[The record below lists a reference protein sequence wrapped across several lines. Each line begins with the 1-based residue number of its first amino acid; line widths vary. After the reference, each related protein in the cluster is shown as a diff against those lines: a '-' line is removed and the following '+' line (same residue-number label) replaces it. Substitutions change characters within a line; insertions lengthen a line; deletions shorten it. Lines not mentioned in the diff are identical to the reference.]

1 MNAHV
6 GQQRQPLETDDTPVS
21 MRETDCQSLSKRHT
35 SKPSSTASLIVCV
48 VDSPAPFIAT
58 IKGSVMDQ
66 PPHSKGL
73 LRNTF
78 NTLVYD
84 HVEECQRHEH
94 FTALSVSLNEH
105 YDALELLTE
114 ATIGK

>member
-1 MNAHV
+1 
-6 GQQRQPLETDDTPVS
+6 
-21 MRETDCQSLSKRHT
+21 
-35 SKPSSTASLIVCV
+35 
-48 VDSPAPFIAT
+48 
-58 IKGSVMDQ
+58 MDQ